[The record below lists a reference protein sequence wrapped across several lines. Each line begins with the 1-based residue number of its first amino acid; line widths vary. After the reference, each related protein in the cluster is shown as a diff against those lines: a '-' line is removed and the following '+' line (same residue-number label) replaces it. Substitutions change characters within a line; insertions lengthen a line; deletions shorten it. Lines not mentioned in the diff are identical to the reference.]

1 MWQHFRTS
9 LIVLGLM
16 TLLTGVAY
24 PLVVTLIGQSVFHR
38 AANGSMIERHGEVV
52 GSEFIGQQFSKPE
65 YFWGRLSATNPV
77 PYNAAASSGSNRGP
91 MDPNLSMNAKDRIDA
106 LRKFDPSIQSVPV
119 DLVTASA
126 SGLDP
131 HISPAA
137 AAVQVKR
144 VAASRKMTL
153 EEVERLVALHTNG
166 RQVGI
171 LGERRVNV
179 LALNLAL
186 DAHSKQMNDP

>member
-1 MWQHFRTS
+1 MWQPFRVS
-9 LIVLGLM
+9 LIMLGLM
-16 TLLTGVAY
+16 TLLTGVVY
-24 PLVVTLIGQSVFHR
+24 PLVVTLIAQSVFHR
-38 AANGSMIERHGEVV
+38 AANGSMIERHGEDV

-65 YFWGRLSATNPV
+65 YFWGRLSATSPV

-91 MDPNLSMNAKDRIDA
+91 MNPNLAMNAKDRIDA

-137 AAVQVKR
+137 AALQMKR

-153 EEVERLVALHTNG
+153 EEVERLVALHTAG
-166 RQVGI
+166 RQFGI
-171 LGERRVNV
+171 LGEPRVNV
-179 LALNLAL
+179 FALNLAL
-186 DAHSKQMNDP
+186 DARSKNASEP